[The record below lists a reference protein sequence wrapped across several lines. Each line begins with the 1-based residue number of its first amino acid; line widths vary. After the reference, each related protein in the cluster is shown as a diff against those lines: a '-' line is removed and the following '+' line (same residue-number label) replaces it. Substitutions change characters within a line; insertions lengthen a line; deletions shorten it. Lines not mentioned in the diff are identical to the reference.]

1 MLPVKTV
8 VSGGVRKG
16 LESSMEFAN
25 ISVLE
30 HEVELR
36 IILSFLVCASRKVG
50 LPLTEIGKAMRGMH
64 LRG

>member
-1 MLPVKTV
+1 
-8 VSGGVRKG
+8 
-16 LESSMEFAN
+16 MEFAN